1 MEAYLNCNICVF
13 EVILVSPI
21 DHGETFFLKHVTRER
36 AASRLQERVD
46 VTGRKPVGGDGVAE
60 AAGLETQIWY
70 SPGQIVSAT

>member
-1 MEAYLNCNICVF
+1 MR
-13 EVILVSPI
+13 P
-21 DHGETFFLKHVTRER
+21 FFLKHVTRKR

-60 AAGLETQIWY
+60 VVGLETQTWY